1 MSDLILIVEDDRD
14 IADLLIAYADRAGFQ
29 TSWAAN
35 VGDAVQ
41 LHARLRP
48 ALVMLDIGLPGGD
61 GIDVLTAIRRRDDTP
76 IIMITAVDDD
86 VTKLMSFRIGA
97 DDYVIKPFN
106 PSEVIERARA
116 VLRRARGAASARTL
130 VAGNLRIDL
139 DARLAELQLRGGAET
154 LPLALTPTEFEI
166 LAHMARQPRRAFSRA
181 ELLDAAA
188 PESEALDRV
197 IDSHISKLRAK
208 LSAAGLAGMIQPVR
222 GIGYRLAPDP

>member
-1 MSDLILIVEDDRD
+1 MSELILIVEDDRD
-14 IADLLIAYADRAGFQ
+14 IADLLIAYARRAGFR

-41 LHARLRP
+41 LHAQMRP
-48 ALVMLDIGLPGGD
+48 ALVMLDIGLPDGD

-86 VTKLMSFRIGA
+86 VTKLMSFRVGA
-97 DDYVIKPFN
+97 DDYVMKPFN

-116 VLRRARGAASARTL
+116 VLRRVQGATRARTL
-130 VAGNLRIDL
+130 VAGDLSIDL
-139 DARLAELQLRGGAET
+139 DARLAEVRTDDGSQP
-154 LPLALTPTEFEI
+154 LPLALTPTEFQI

-181 ELLDAAA
+181 ELLEAAA

-197 IDSHISKLRAK
+197 IDSHISKLRIK
-208 LSAAGLAGMIQPVR
+208 LSAAGLVGMIQPVR
-222 GIGYRLAPDP
+222 SVGYRLAPNS